1 MTFERHQKW
10 TAEERTASPA
20 EIKRQA
26 ARCGCRRASIEE
38 GRTPARF
45 KRGVLKGLSQS
56 RPAIIRNP
64 KLFF

>member
-1 MTFERHQKW
+1 M
-10 TAEERTASPA
+10 
-20 EIKRQA
+20 
-26 ARCGCRRASIEE
+26 EE
-38 GRTPARF
+38 GRTPAQF